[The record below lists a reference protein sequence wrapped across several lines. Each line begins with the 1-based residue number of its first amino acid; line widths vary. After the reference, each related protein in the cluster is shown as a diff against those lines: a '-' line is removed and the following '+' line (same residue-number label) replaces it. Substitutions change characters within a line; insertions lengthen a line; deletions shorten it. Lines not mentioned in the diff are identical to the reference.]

1 MLTDWPLVVGQAL
14 GARCQ
19 PVRLTRGGDGR
30 AGVLTVH
37 VGSASALELQHSAPQ
52 VIERINGFFGYP
64 AVAGLRLIQAPPLR
78 PVKPRP
84 PARLRPLATA
94 ELAALEGTVAGVGD
108 PDLRR
113 ALVTLGRTVKAQIPG
128 RDDRRP
134 HR

>member
-1 MLTDWPLVVGQAL
+1 
-14 GARCQ
+14 
-19 PVRLTRGGDGR
+19 
-30 AGVLTVH
+30 VLTVH

-134 HR
+134 PHR